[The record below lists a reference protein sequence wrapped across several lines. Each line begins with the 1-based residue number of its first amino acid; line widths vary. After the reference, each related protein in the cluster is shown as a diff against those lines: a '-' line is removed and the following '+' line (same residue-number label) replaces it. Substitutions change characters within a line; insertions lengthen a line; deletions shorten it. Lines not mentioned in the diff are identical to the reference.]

1 MHNMFPGH
9 GDAIAAVALP
19 TSDSV
24 SAADAAQP
32 HVGRRWRWPVLQLSP
47 RTVAGVLVDTARVE
61 VDYIRA
67 TGQDTSYFIDSLK
80 TPKAQAAITNAPT
93 GKVDR
98 STPGVTRHTMGDD

>member
-1 MHNMFPGH
+1 MSTHISDLREHLMQTHESLRNRSNPMEP
-9 GDAIAAVALP
+9 DRARAIA
-19 TSDSV
+19 
-24 SAADAAQP
+24 
-32 HVGRRWRWPVLQLSP
+32 
-47 RTVAGVLVDTARVE
+47 TVAGVLVDTARVE

-67 TGQDTSYFIDSLK
+67 TGQDTSNFIDSLK

>member
-1 MHNMFPGH
+1 MSTHISALREHLMQTLESLRNRSNPMEP
-9 GDAIAAVALP
+9 DRARAIA
-19 TSDSV
+19 
-24 SAADAAQP
+24 
-32 HVGRRWRWPVLQLSP
+32 
-47 RTVAGVLVDTARVE
+47 TVAGVLVDTARVE

-67 TGQDTSYFIDSLK
+67 TGQDTSNFIDSLK